1 MMRCCK
7 ASAPPA
13 LTLSLLQSR
22 ITLREL
28 LHRRIYEEV
37 QEHNATP
44 AAVLFRG
51 FVTSSAAERTLNG
64 ERVAAPRKPINGEAQ
79 YARAVEAFARNGLLL
94 RASGRPA
101 GGRLRRNYHAESGH
115 RSLLRQTCTAGGG

>member
-51 FVTSSAAERTLNG
+51 FVTSSAAERALNG
-64 ERVAAPRKPINGEAQ
+64 ERVAAPRKPIDWEAQ
-79 YARAVEAFARNGLLL
+79 YARAVEAFARNGFFVLV
-94 RASGRPA
+94 GDQQV
-101 GGRLRRNYHAESGH
+101 ED
-115 RSLLRQTCTAGGG
+115 